1 MHSTPHEREE
11 FELHLS
17 TCEQCRADVASFT
30 GTAAALAYAA
40 PPANPPA
47 QLREEIL
54 RRAREDGP
62 SAVVLPFRRR
72 RVEVAL
78 SAGLAVAAAAAIVL
92 GIWANSLHGKVDQQR
107 SALSARGQAVA
118 ILGDPLASHRPLTG
132 AGGQLVVA
140 RSGGVLVMPGLAA
153 APKGKTYEAWVIKD
167 GVTKPAGLFSNGQ
180 DVLLG
185 QPVTPWRGR
194 RRHGRARRR
203 LSAADPQAVRRRAQP
218 SRAGPRRGGSRPRRG
233 SATAASA
240 CCDAARST
248 PGSGPFVDSVK
259 SADARS
265 RCSHAVVSAVLTGA
279 SFADGEP
286 RPLTIVPQP
295 PKSV

>member
-1 MHSTPHEREE
+1 MESEQLHELSAAYALDALDPDEREE

-17 TCEQCRADVASFT
+17 TCEQCRAEVASFT

-72 RVEVAL
+72 RVEMAL

-118 ILGDPLASHRPLTG
+118 ILGDPLASHRALTG

-153 APKGKTYEAWVIKD
+153 APKGKTYEAWVIKN
-167 GVTKPAGLFSNGQ
+167 GVTKPAGLFSTGQ

-185 QPVTPWRGR
+185 QPVTRG
-194 RRHGRARRR
+194 
-203 LSAADPQAVRRRAQP
+203 SVVAVTVEPA
-218 SRAGPRRGGSRPRRG
+218 GGSPQPTRKPF
-233 SATAASA
+233 AS
-240 CCDAARST
+240 S
-248 PGSGPFVDSVK
+248 
-259 SADARS
+259 
-265 RCSHAVVSAVLTGA
+265 AVV
-279 SFADGEP
+279 
-286 RPLTIVPQP
+286 
-295 PKSV
+295 

>member
-1 MHSTPHEREE
+1 MEPEQLHELSAAYALDALDPAEREE

-17 TCEQCRADVASFT
+17 ACERCRADVASFT

-47 QLREEIL
+47 HLRAEIL

-72 RVEVAL
+72 RVEAAL

-107 SALSARGQAVA
+107 SALSARGQTVA
-118 ILGDPLASHRPLTG
+118 ILGDPNASHRSLTG

-153 APKGKTYEAWVIKD
+153 APTGKTYEAWVMKD
-167 GVTKPAGLFSNGQ
+167 GVAKPAGLFAKGQ

-185 QPVTPWRGR
+185 QPVTRGAVVAVTVEPA
-194 RRHGRARRR
+194 GGSPQPTSKPVAS
-203 LSAADPQAVRRRAQP
+203 SAAV
-218 SRAGPRRGGSRPRRG
+218 
-233 SATAASA
+233 
-240 CCDAARST
+240 
-248 PGSGPFVDSVK
+248 
-259 SADARS
+259 
-265 RCSHAVVSAVLTGA
+265 
-279 SFADGEP
+279 
-286 RPLTIVPQP
+286 
-295 PKSV
+295 